1 MTLKEKYPNYELV
14 HFIEMYDNLISI
26 ESHAL
31 NVVIFEDQKYIGSI
45 LKEINELELNR
56 EENLI
61 LTFMRLCGWT
71 NEDEISVTRI
81 KKELESV
88 KNLSNDQKE

>member
-1 MTLKEKYPNYELV
+1 MTLKEKYPDFKLV

-31 NVVIFEDQKYIGSI
+31 NAMIFEDQKYISSI
-45 LKEINELELNR
+45 LKELNELKQNNEL
-56 EENLI
+56 NLI
-61 LTFMRLCGWT
+61 LTFMKLCGWT
-71 NEDEISVTRI
+71 NEDEISVIRI

-88 KNLSNDQKE
+88 KNLSND